1 MFARTDHLAGG
12 RGLFDA
18 VDCQSGGRDAAH
30 RQHLA
35 WPVCAE
41 RPGRFGGPATSGSRP
56 EGSCA
61 ETGWRILAVLE
72 RAPPS
77 GLARWTGPLIA
88 TELGDVHVPQ
98 VWRFLRAAVTFR
110 DADGHPSRSRSAP
123 KASLIPAPRRKQWG
137 ATGVNAKI
145 SSQDD
150 RLSGSFLLVTAAV
163 HPLIP

>member
-1 MFARTDHLAGG
+1 LGARIILLAVEGCSTRSIARAVGAMPRTVSTWRGRFARKGLAG
-12 RGLFDA
+12 
-18 VDCQSGGRDAAH
+18 
-30 RQHLA
+30 LA
-35 WPVCAE
+35 DQP
-41 RPGRFGGPATSGSRP
+41 RPGPVP
-56 EGSCA
+56 KDHA

-123 KASLIPAPRRKQWG
+123 KASLIPAPRRKQCG

-150 RLSGSFLLVTAAV
+150 RLSGSFLPVTAAV
-163 HPLIP
+163 HHLTP